1 MNLKCYRKT
10 YGFSTGW
17 VVNSDTNSTS
27 TEEHGSAEIIR
38 KKEYKSDD
46 IRNAYIQ
53 YAYDLWWRD
62 LVAVMECENA
72 TRNMHRQ
79 SEVVKNGRR
88 EPSYWFCMIDRDFHQ
103 KIVDDP
109 RFREDW
115 RWQIEQCARLRKW
128 WTKFYAPERW
138 IAKAWMKCSEYVK
151 DRFEFI

>member
-1 MNLKCYRKT
+1 MNPQE
-10 YGFSTGW
+10 GW
-17 VVNSDTNSTS
+17 VDNNLIT
-27 TEEHGSAEIIR
+27 EHGTAEIRTNTIK
-38 KKEYKSDD
+38 KKEYSDD
-46 IRNAYIQ
+46 DPRNEYVQ
-53 YAYDLWWRD
+53 YAYELWWRD

-72 TRNMHRQ
+72 TLNMHRQ
-79 SEVVKNGRR
+79 SEVVKNWRR